1 MTVYY
6 FTNKISAMSF
16 LCEREAL
23 CFHYIDSQPRNGRL
37 QRGGVLT
44 NRFRNNGIIYRI
56 LVKQFILSVYI
67 TKEEGNN
74 ENGDTCSGGNATV
87 RISAEKYRC

>member
-1 MTVYY
+1 MEG
-6 FTNKISAMSF
+6 F
-16 LCEREAL
+16 R
-23 CFHYIDSQPRNGRL
+23 G
-37 QRGGVLT
+37 GGVLT

-74 ENGDTCSGGNATV
+74 ENGDTCSGENATV
-87 RISAEKYRC
+87 RISAEKYKCYAGSMKV